1 MADFTVYAWIG
12 WATVTAILI
21 PAWFLT
27 GLLGKSVFDR
37 LCRVYHFTVIAYWLD
52 RLEQGG
58 VRVFQKAEQEDAK
71 HLAAH
76 QPAKEPSK

>member
-12 WATVTAILI
+12 WATATVILI

-27 GLLGKSVFDR
+27 GLLGKSVYDR
-37 LCRVYHFTVIAYWLD
+37 LRRVYHLTVIGYWLD

-58 VRVFQKAEQEDAK
+58 VRVFQKAEQEDA
-71 HLAAH
+71 AH